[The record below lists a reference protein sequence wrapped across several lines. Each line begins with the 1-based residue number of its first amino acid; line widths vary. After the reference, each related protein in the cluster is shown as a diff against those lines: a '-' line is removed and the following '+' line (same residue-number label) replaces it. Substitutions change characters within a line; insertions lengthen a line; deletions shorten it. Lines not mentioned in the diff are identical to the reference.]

1 MGLFNYNNPVIVF
14 MVKVANMIIASLYW
28 VLCCLLVVTILPACA
43 ALYHTVNKVIFGN
56 GNGVTKD
63 FFRAFK
69 DALKPGILLTVV
81 AEVVGG
87 LVAFGIYTG
96 LQIWDVG
103 VFGTVYMAAGVLI
116 SFLLLTTL
124 VYVPPTL
131 SRFEGGISVV
141 LRLSM
146 YFAMKNQFRSAW
158 YVILLGLSIWFVDF
172 FPLLLLVMPALY
184 TDLIRGGME
193 KVMQAYIRDAGLE
206 EEAVEETAAEAKGME
221 DVSPME
227 MDKLLGES

>member
-1 MGLFNYNNPVIVF
+1 M
-14 MVKVANMIIASLYW
+14 
-28 VLCCLLVVTILPACA
+28 
-43 ALYHTVNKVIFGN
+43 
-56 GNGVTKD
+56 
-63 FFRAFK
+63 
-69 DALKPGILLTVV
+69 
-81 AEVVGG
+81 
-87 LVAFGIYTG
+87 
-96 LQIWDVG
+96 
-103 VFGTVYMAAGVLI
+103 
-116 SFLLLTTL
+116 
-124 VYVPPTL
+124 
-131 SRFEGGISVV
+131 
-141 LRLSM
+141 
-146 YFAMKNQFRSAW
+146 FRSAW